1 MRIVLD
7 TSVFVAALRSNS
19 GASNR
24 LVEEALRGTYTL
36 LVSVPL
42 LLEYEAVLSRQEHL
56 AASGVASA
64 DVGVLLDALASVAE
78 QVRLSFLWRPTLRD
92 EDDEVVL
99 ETAINGRADR
109 LVTFNVRDFDAASRF
124 GVAVVVP
131 GEALRSI
138 ERKG

>member
-24 LVEEALRGTYTL
+24 LVQEALHGRYTL

-42 LLEYEAVLSRQEHL
+42 LLEYEAVLSREEHL
-56 AASGVASA
+56 AASGVTPD
-64 DVGVLLDALASVAE
+64 DVGVLLDAIASVAE

-109 LVTFNVRDFDAASRF
+109 LVTFNVKDFDAAPRF
-124 GVAVVVP
+124 GVAVVTP

-138 ERKG
+138 ERKQ